1 MENQK
6 INEEYKEESI
16 FSITQRAIFYPFVFF
31 INIIIFFI
39 VSPLLLRNHGGGT
52 DYRGI
57 VGAMGL
63 LAIQIILSIISIIFY
78 ETSSKKKN
86 TENVPTDNK

>member
-6 INEEYKEESI
+6 INEEYKEEPI
-16 FSITQRAIFYPFVFF
+16 FSIKQRAIFYPFVFF
-31 INIIIFFI
+31 TNIIIFFI
-39 VSPLLLRNHGGGT
+39 VSPLLLRNHDGGT

-57 VGAMGL
+57 VEVMGL
-63 LAIQIILSIISIIFY
+63 VVLQIILSIISIIFY
-78 ETSSKKKN
+78 ETSSKKNN